1 MMKKPGIRVFLLL
14 LIAGMLFAEIPRGVF
29 APRAAQAQG
38 TPVNGI
44 VALFNVIGAARR
56 RNRVYREARAT
67 QGEMDAY
74 YDGLIEEAQ
83 AQLQERELAGGLTQ
97 GNLTLEERGQL
108 RVYIKMYE
116 ALAAEREAVTRQIE
130 SEKNDARR
138 QFNRNLTN
146 EVVGILVKSPGG
158 QRLIGDLRSTIGEL
172 REAVASIQ
180 QAIANNQPFDLL
192 AQSLQSKV
200 EDIPILR
207 GAAYELGQA
216 AGHKLD
222 QLLGGV
228 ITQTQRVLTNIQ
240 GGMNDALQQI
250 NQIDGELARLDERER
265 TPVSL
270 VEEGSLIGRIRGVDR
285 ANAAV
290 DVAAQAYTNAA
301 IIANNLGGLSEAER
315 STMRDRIRDQLLQ
328 ERLDRLS
335 QVGRNSSS
343 LACSGVGQGEYQLAM
358 LELGRTPETPLDPA
372 RAGYLVCRDRDSGAI
387 VHAALIGPAAGSEA
401 TATVESTA
409 EEMATAMV
417 EGTPEEERCSLSGNG
432 DFVIEG
438 YSLSSRSNTCE
449 DLEYPLGA
457 VADPL
462 LLYLAATGRWVVSAD
477 TPAGLEWAWEATQPL
492 DGAVVQGE
500 AKIVGTELRITANI
514 TALPGSSIVPDPAH
528 GNGFALMAIFPL
540 IPLFLGRPS
549 SRRRRF
555 ILLGLTLVAFLLM
568 AQSCEIYGD
577 FHGSYTFPLPE
588 DGFAC
593 EIPAEN
599 PNLAEM
605 PGSSGQVGMNL
616 TIVDDEGEQQSC
628 SSSAAV
634 NGIGVLKRD
643 GFYTQESLE

>member
-1 MMKKPGIRVFLLL
+1 MKKSGIKVLLLL
-14 LIAGMLFAEIPRGVF
+14 LIAGMLFAEIPGGVL
-29 APRAAQAQG
+29 ARRAVQAQG

-67 QGEMDAY
+67 QGEMGEY
-74 YDGLIEEAQ
+74 YDGLIEEAR
-83 AQLQERELAGGLTQ
+83 AQLRERELAGGLTQ
-97 GNLTLEERGQL
+97 GNLTLEDRGQL

-172 REAVASIQ
+172 REVVASIQ

-200 EDIPILR
+200 ENIPILR

-270 VEEGSLIGRIRGVDR
+270 VEEGSLIGSIRGVDR

-301 IIANNLGGLSEAER
+301 IIANNLGGLSEGER

-328 ERLDRLS
+328 QRLDRLS

-372 RAGYLVCRDRDSGAI
+372 RAGYLACRDRNSGAI

-409 EEMATAMV
+409 EEMATVPV
-417 EGTPEEERCSLSGNG
+417 EGTPEEERCSLTGTG

-438 YSLSSRSNTCE
+438 YSLSSRSSTCE
-449 DLEYPLGA
+449 DMDYPPGA
-457 VADPL
+457 AADPL
-462 LLYLAATGRWVVSAD
+462 LLYLAVAGRWVASAD
-477 TPAGLEWAWEATQPL
+477 TPAGPEWTWEATQPL

-514 TALPGSSIVPDPAH
+514 TALPGSSIVPDPAQ

-540 IPLFLGRPS
+540 IPLLLGRPAN
-549 SRRRRF
+549 RRRRL
-555 ILLGLTLVAFLLM
+555 ILLGLTLAAFLLM

-577 FHGSYTFPLPE
+577 FHGSYAFPLPE

-634 NGIGVLKRD
+634 RGIGVLKRD
-643 GFYTQESLE
+643 GFYTKDSLE

>member
-1 MMKKPGIRVFLLL
+1 MMKKLWARTLIFILIVGL
-14 LIAGMLFAEIPRGVF
+14 LITEAPGGLL
-29 APRAAQAQG
+29 APRPAQAQG

-44 VALFNVIGAARR
+44 VALFNIIGAARR

-74 YDGLIEEAQ
+74 YDGLIEEART
-83 AQLQERELAGGLTQ
+83 QLRERELAGELTQ
-97 GNLTLEERGQL
+97 GDLTLENRGQL

-116 ALAAEREAVTRQIE
+116 ALAAEREAVTQQIE

-138 QFNRNLTN
+138 QFNRNLTS

-172 REAVASIQ
+172 REVVASIQ

-200 EDIPILR
+200 ENIPILR

-270 VEEGSLIGRIRGVDR
+270 VEEGSLLGRINGVDR

-301 IIANNLGGLSEAER
+301 IIANNLGNLSEAER

-328 ERLDRLS
+328 DRLDRLA

-343 LACSGVGQGEYQLAM
+343 LACSGVGQGEYQVAM

-372 RAGYLVCRDRDSGAI
+372 RAGYLVCRDRNSGAI
-387 VHAALIGPAAGSEA
+387 VHAALIGPAAGGEA
-401 TATVESTA
+401 TATVES
-409 EEMATAMV
+409 EEEEAATATV
-417 EGTPEEERCSLSGNG
+417 EGTPEEERCSLTGNG

-438 YSLSSRSNTCE
+438 YSLTSRSSTCE
-449 DLEYPLGA
+449 DMEYPLGA
-457 VADPL
+457 SADPL
-462 LLYLAATGRWVVSAD
+462 LLYMAVAGRWVVSAD
-477 TPAGLEWAWEATQPL
+477 TPAGLEWTWQATQSL

-500 AKIVGTELRITANI
+500 AKIVGSELRITANI
-514 TALPGSSIVPDPAH
+514 TALPGSSIVPDSAP

-540 IPLFLGRPS
+540 IPLVLGTSS
-549 SRRRRF
+549 SRRRRL

-568 AQSCEIYGD
+568 AQSCDIYGD
-577 FHGSYTFPLPE
+577 FHGTYTFPLPE

-593 EIPAEN
+593 EVPAEN

-605 PGSSGQVGMNL
+605 PGSSGQVGINL
-616 TIVDDEGEQQSC
+616 TVVDDEGNQQSC

-634 NGIGVLKRD
+634 HGLGVLKRD
-643 GFYTQESLE
+643 GVFTEDSLE